1 MRNNKSSSYSA
12 ADVSASS
19 SETTTY
25 ESGYKKKH
33 SGHQHRRSSA
43 RFHRS
48 KVRFMAALF
57 GIAAMAAAAY
67 LSVSIIKGERLAK
80 IGVGG
85 FDLKENAF
93 LNFFYKTQ
101 DASGKEIVITSE
113 KVIEK
118 DKNSYIF
125 EKVKS
130 DFAISNKET
139 GTITADQGKVV
150 RGNGEKGSKDV
161 CEFKD
166 NVVMSTKSGLSLRTD
181 KATFDSKNKVISGE
195 SPINITKD
203 ETKISADKYSFD
215 TNKNILELK
224 KNSKAVSRGREVVSE
239 QMTIY
244 FDNSKSESIKKV
256 VAKGNVSLKS
266 ADYDLYARDNLTYD
280 NDRIEADRSVSL
292 LYKKDGRKF
301 NINSYKMKA
310 FLRKKSGRNKVNLGE
325 ASEISEIFADGN
337 VKIKTRDSIVKADHA
352 VYKKNDG
359 KVLAYGNVVISRDVG
374 DVFGERAE
382 MDLRTGKVSIK
393 KSSGVVGDSWI
404 KK

>member
-1 MRNNKSSSYSA
+1 MRNSSSSTT
-12 ADVSASS
+12 DISASPS
-19 SETTTY
+19 GSDFEVAY
-25 ESGYKKKH
+25 YDGYKK
-33 SGHQHRRSSA
+33 SRSRRSSSA

-48 KVRFMAALF
+48 KVRFMAAIF
-57 GIAAMAAAAY
+57 GIAAIAAMAY
-67 LSVSIIKGERLAK
+67 LSVSIIKGERLVK

-101 DASGKEIVITSE
+101 DVSGKEIVITSE
-113 KVIEK
+113 KVIEE

-130 DFAISNKET
+130 DFAISNRET
-139 GTITADQGKVV
+139 GTITADQGKVI

-166 NVVMSTKSGLSLRTD
+166 NVVMSTNSGLSLRTD
-181 KATFDSKNKVISGE
+181 KATFDSKKKVIAGE

-203 ETKISADKYSFD
+203 EMKISADKYSFD

-224 KNSKAVSRGREVVSE
+224 KKSKAVSRGRELISE
-239 QMTIY
+239 QMIIY
-244 FDNSKSESIKKV
+244 FDNSKSESIRKV
-256 VAKGNVSLKS
+256 VAKGNISLKS

-280 NDRIEADRSVSL
+280 NDRIEADHSVNL

-310 FLRKKSGRNKVNLGE
+310 FLGKKSGGNKVNSG
-325 ASEISEIFADGN
+325 EISEVLADGN
-337 VKIKTRDSIVKADHA
+337 VRIKTGNSIVNADHA
-352 VYKKNDG
+352 VYKKNGG
-359 KVLAYGNVVISRDVG
+359 KVVAYGNVIISRDIG
-374 DVFGERAE
+374 NVFGERAE
-382 MDLRTGKVSIK
+382 LDLETGKVSIR
-393 KSSGVVGDSWI
+393 KSSGVVGDGWI